1 VHQRGLMGEA
11 ESAYVGSGFWAGLTL
26 GMLASIALAN
36 QVPCRTLLASATLA
50 AVLPAGAIVVF
61 PESKLVAWVASCL
74 FGVCLGPIYPSVMAF
89 FTAEVG
95 CRVCRRPTPLDMTS
109 SLAPLSCTQPGFV
122 GSLVLLVCCVDLASR
137 HSVVCATCA
146 LFCERHWCCV
156 QSSCSALFALLLPPG
171 LCSQWHWVC
180 RVGGSRQR
188 RRNGVCVCVCVNVSY
203 QPARLPSN
211 LCRT

>member
-1 VHQRGLMGEA
+1 MLLELCCSVCGRVWHEEGLSYESMPSRSWQVGFGGWLPEYVHQRGLMGEA

-36 QVPCRTLLASATLA
+36 KVPCRTLLASATLA
-50 AVLPAGAIVVF
+50 AALPAGAIVVF

-95 CRVCRRPTPLDMTS
+95 CRVRRRPTLLDMTS

-146 LFCERHWCCV
+146 LFCERH
-156 QSSCSALFALLLPPG
+156 
-171 LCSQWHWVC
+171 
-180 RVGGSRQR
+180 
-188 RRNGVCVCVCVNVSY
+188 
-203 QPARLPSN
+203 
-211 LCRT
+211 